1 MTGFVRRLVSMA
13 SHVRGRVSRTG
24 LVRCTL
30 GLRGLW
36 LAVVSGLV
44 LVGCRGGAAAR
55 AAPLPQPQNMA
66 QWLAIA
72 VFVIG
77 IWWLA
82 TKITRG

>member
-1 MTGFVRRLVSMA
+1 MRA
-13 SHVRGRVSRTG
+13 
-24 LVRCTL
+24 
-30 GLRGLW
+30 LW
-36 LAVVSGLV
+36 LSALTLLF

-72 VFVIG
+72 IFVIG

-82 TKITRG
+82 SKIMRG